1 MSEQTEIEYVQIAVN
16 IGHRLGYISLPK
28 DVKPKEVEIF
38 IKQLKK
44 LKVNNGNL
52 ETTYNS

>member
-28 DVKPKEVEIF
+28 DVTPQEIKQF
-38 IKQLKK
+38 IKQCKQIRQK
-44 LKVNNGNL
+44 P
-52 ETTYNS
+52 